1 MMAHIAV
8 DGLGPLIDD
17 LTELAALPDDVVDDM
32 LNAGADVLV
41 QAQQKEV
48 QQQWNG
54 PYSIGISSESIQKD
68 RKIRTTKYIGITGH
82 YINVYPQG
90 ERKRGGRSVR
100 NAEIAFINEYGA
112 PKRGIAARPAIFTAN
127 AEAADEAVDASE
139 KVYHAYLDSKNL

>member
-1 MMAHIAV
+1 MAHMTV

-17 LTELAALPDDVVDDM
+17 LSELAALPDDVVADM

-54 PYSIGISSESIQKD
+54 PYSMGISSESIQKD
-68 RKIRTTKYIGITGH
+68 RKVRTTKDIGVTGH
-82 YINVYPQG
+82 SINVYPQG
-90 ERKRGGRSVR
+90 ERKRGGKSVR
-100 NAEIAFINEYGA
+100 NAEVAFINEYGA

-127 AEAADEAVDASE
+127 EKAADEAVEAGE
-139 KVYHAYLDSKNL
+139 RVYHAYLDSKNL

>member
-1 MMAHIAV
+1 MAHMTV

-17 LTELAALPDDVVDDM
+17 LSELAALPDDVVADM

-54 PYSIGISSESIQKD
+54 PYSMGISSESIQKD
-68 RKIRTTKYIGITGH
+68 RKVRTTKDIGVTGH
-82 YINVYPQG
+82 SINVYPKG
-90 ERKRGGRSVR
+90 ERKRGGKSVR

-127 AEAADEAVDASE
+127 EKAADEAVEAGE
-139 KVYHAYLDSKNL
+139 RVYHAYLDSKNL